1 MFKNAITIK
10 AFSEFIRKDII
21 FKQKMSV
28 NSNIVEG
35 KFIKLIPLELNHL
48 DELYESGKYPQ
59 IWQYN
64 TNNIQSKDHMKAYI
78 LKALEAKEKG
88 VAIPYVLLDK
98 ASNSLVGSTRFY
110 NIDLT
115 NYHLDLG
122 FTWITPKFQKSYVN
136 AESKYLMLSQAFER
150 WNAIRVGFRI
160 GPNNIISQKS
170 VENLGAVRE
179 GVLRNVMIL
188 ETNKLRDSVVLSIID
203 SEWEGVKKKLED
215 KIYNRK

>member
-1 MFKNAITIK
+1 MFKNATIK

-35 KFIKLIPLELNHL
+35 KFIKLIPLELYHL
-48 DELYESGKYPQ
+48 DELYESGKDPQ

-64 TNNIQSKDHMKAYI
+64 INNIQSKDHMKAYI
-78 LKALEAKEKG
+78 LKALEGKEKG
-88 VAIPYVLLDK
+88 AAIPYVLLDK

-122 FTWITPKFQKSYVN
+122 YTWITPKFQKSYVN
-136 AESKYLMLSQAFER
+136 AESKFLMLSQAFER

-179 GVLRNVMIL
+179 GILRNVMIL
-188 ETNKLRDSVVLSIID
+188 ETNKLRDSVVLSILD